1 MGERYRLAATR
12 YVELNPVR
20 AGLVKTPEAYRWSS
34 AAAHISG
41 RDDELLLL
49 SHSLK
54 WLGIGR
60 GFFSVE
66 YRKKR

>member
-1 MGERYRLAATR
+1 MDERYLLAATR
-12 YVELNPVR
+12 YVELNPVKC
-20 AGLVKTPEAYRWSS
+20 GLVKTPEAYRWSS
-34 AAAHISG
+34 AAAHLSG

-54 WLGIGR
+54 RLGIGR

-66 YRKKR
+66 YRKKK

>member
-1 MGERYRLAATR
+1 MDERYLLAATR

-34 AAAHISG
+34 AVAHISG
-41 RDDELLLL
+41 RDDELPLL

-54 WLGIGR
+54 WPGIGR
-60 GFFSVE
+60 DFFSVE